1 MKRVRKNRGKNAD
14 MAAKSFTPSHLPTTT
29 IPNNCPTDCSTLL
42 NSNGTKTW
50 TSISKS
56 VYSHFLTY
64 VTPHL
69 LYCYL

>member
-1 MKRVRKNRGKNAD
+1 MELPEPIPITNETSKKNNGKNAD

-50 TSISKS
+50 TSISNR
-56 VYSHFLTY
+56 FTLTF
-64 VTPHL
+64 
-69 LYCYL
+69 